1 MLIPIAVSKKVH
13 TATIDLILSLGRP
26 HNPCPLVHPLDNF
39 VPNPTNSPARKY
51 PGYVVQVII

>member
-1 MLIPIAVSKKVH
+1 MH